1 MRRLLIGIVAA
12 AVLLGGVDQRR
23 ARGDSD
29 RREAEGET
37 AVDAE
42 QNPAAMLGWGMAAIG
57 TNLGYIP
64 AKILYALAGGLTGLL
79 AWGVTA
85 GNDEVAKG
93 ILNPAFGGTW
103 VVTPEMLQGKEPVL
117 FNGPSYDPER

>member
-1 MRRLLIGIVAA
+1 MMRTRWRVTAIAVAM
-12 AVLLGGVDQRR
+12 AVAGAGATPAVAQ
-23 ARGDSD
+23 
-29 RREAEGET
+29 RREAALREEPG
-37 AVDAE
+37 V
-42 QNPAAMLGWGMAAIG
+42 AAQLGWGMASIG

-64 AKILYALAGGLTGLL
+64 AKLLYATAGGLVGLL

-103 VVTPEMLQGKEPVL
+103 AVTPEMLRGEEPVM
-117 FNGPSYDPER
+117 FNGPTYEP

>member
-1 MRRLLIGIVAA
+1 MMRAGWRLTAIAVAA
-12 AVLLGGVDQRR
+12 VVIWTTPALAQ
-23 ARGDSD
+23 
-29 RREAEGET
+29 RREAALRDEPG
-37 AVDAE
+37 
-42 QNPAAMLGWGMAAIG
+42 PAAQLGWGMASIG

-64 AKILYALAGGLTGLL
+64 AKLIYAITGGFVGLL

-103 VVTPEMLQGKEPVL
+103 AVTPDMLRGEEPIL
-117 FNGPSYDPER
+117 FSGPTYEP